1 MHKTAFLVQVC
12 DADEASA
19 ALAGGADRIGLS
31 AARGPL
37 TGESVAAIVSAFAR
51 SCPVSASPDVFGAGH
66 DMVDATAALA
76 SAGVEVLEC
85 DHAPDLIERFAVL
98 RRRYPALGGIVR
110 FTPGDAMPPLG
121 LYAEGGFQGAFLKA
135 SAGGARLIDT
145 PGIEALSGFVNA
157 AQRRGLA
164 AWIGGAL
171 EPPDVPRM
179 LALGPDA
186 LAFRKS
192 LCRDGDG
199 SAPLDPARVAMMR
212 DLIPRGGD
220 AVASDDDETEA
231 PSVRPWT
238 PDKVFVRDFVVQAGI
253 GAYRYEH
260 RAPQRMRFNV
270 EADLAPIPDTVSDMR
285 DVFSYDVIVDAIRL
299 ATRRHVLLV
308 ERVALDVAEA
318 ALRDLRVKRVRVRVE
333 KLDILDG
340 SIGVEVERGRG

>member
-1 MHKTAFLVQVC
+1 MQKTAFLVQVC
-12 DADEASA
+12 DADEARA

-37 TGESVAAIVSAFAR
+37 SVESVSAILATVAR
-51 SCPVSASPDVFGAGH
+51 SCPVSASPEVFGGDREPMQAASALAEAG
-66 DMVDATAALA
+66 VDA
-76 SAGVEVLEC
+76 LEF
-85 DHAPDLIERFAVL
+85 DHDGELIERFAAL
-98 RRRYPALGGIVR
+98 RRRHPAVGGIVR
-110 FTPGDAMPPLG
+110 FAPGDTTAMLG
-121 LYAEGGFQGAFLKA
+121 LYAEAGFHGAFLKA
-135 SAGGARLIDT
+135 SVAGAQLIKT
-145 PGIEALSGFVNA
+145 PGIEALSAFVNA

-179 LALGPDA
+179 LALRPDA
-186 LAFRKS
+186 LAFRRG
-192 LCRDGDG
+192 LCRDGDAG
-199 SAPLDPARVAMMR
+199 ASLDPARIAMVR
-212 DLIPRGGD
+212 DLMPGGPD
-220 AVASDDDETEA
+220 AEPFGGEGEGM
-231 PSVRPWT
+231 PSARPPA

-270 EADLAPIPDTVSDMR
+270 EADLAPIPTTVADMR

-318 ALRDLRVKRVRVRVE
+318 ALRDIRVKRVRVRVE

-340 SIGVEVERGRG
+340 AIGVEIERERG

>member
-1 MHKTAFLVQVC
+1 MQKTAFLVRVC
-12 DADEASA
+12 DADEAKA

-37 TGESVAAIVSAFAR
+37 SVESVSSIVAAVAR
-51 SCPVSASPDVFGAGH
+51 SCPVSASAAVFGASH
-66 DMVDATAALA
+66 DLTEGAAMLA
-76 SAGVEVLEC
+76 SAGVDAIEC
-85 DHAPDLIERFAVL
+85 DHATDLIERFAAL
-98 RRRYPALGGIVR
+98 RQRYPALGGIVR
-110 FTPGDAMPPLG
+110 FAPGDATTMLG
-121 LYAEGGFQGAFLKA
+121 LYAESGFHGAFLKA
-135 SAGGARLIDT
+135 SVSGARLIET
-145 PGIEALSGFVNA
+145 PGIEALSAFVNA

-179 LALGPDA
+179 LALCPDV
-186 LAFRKS
+186 LAFRRS
-192 LCRDGDG
+192 LCLDGDG
-199 SAPLDPARVAMMR
+199 GAPLDPARIGMMR
-212 DLIPRGGD
+212 DLIPRGDD
-220 AVASDDDETEA
+220 AGSSDSDGPEIPA
-231 PSVRPWT
+231 VRPSA

-270 EADLAPIPDTVSDMR
+270 EADLAPIPGTVTDMR

-318 ALRDLRVKRVRVRVE
+318 TLRDIRVKRVRVRVE

-340 SIGVEVERGRG
+340 AIGVEIERERG